1 MHTTPQAPEGFKP
14 FNDYFEYRMAGHFV
28 SALINGDFSGLD
40 NDEVV
45 QALRERDDAEVC
57 RIIEQ
62 EF

>member
-1 MHTTPQAPEGFKP
+1 MTQT
-14 FNDYFEYRMAGHFV
+14 
-28 SALINGDFSGLD
+28 DFSTLCLEHNLTPD
-40 NDEVV
+40 IALENDEVV

>member
-1 MHTTPQAPEGFKP
+1 MTQADFLTLCLEHNLTP
-14 FNDYFEYRMAGHFV
+14 DI
-28 SALINGDFSGLD
+28 ALE
-40 NDEVV
+40 NDELV

>member
-1 MHTTPQAPEGFKP
+1 MTQTEFLTLCLKHNLTPEL
-14 FNDYFEYRMAGHFV
+14 
-28 SALINGDFSGLD
+28 ALE

>member
-1 MHTTPQAPEGFKP
+1 MTQTEFLTLCLKHNLTPEL
-14 FNDYFEYRMAGHFV
+14 
-28 SALINGDFSGLD
+28 ALE

-45 QALRERDDAEVC
+45 QALRERDDAEVQ

>member
-1 MHTTPQAPEGFKP
+1 MTQTDFLTLCLEHNLTP
-14 FNDYFEYRMAGHFV
+14 DI
-28 SALINGDFSGLD
+28 ALE

-45 QALRERDDAEVC
+45 QALRERNDAEVC

>member
-1 MHTTPQAPEGFKP
+1 MTQTEFLTLCLQHNLTPEL
-14 FNDYFEYRMAGHFV
+14 
-28 SALINGDFSGLD
+28 ALE

>member
-1 MHTTPQAPEGFKP
+1 MTQTEFLTLCLEHNLTPEL
-14 FNDYFEYRMAGHFV
+14 
-28 SALINGDFSGLD
+28 ALE

-45 QALRERDDAEVC
+45 QALRERNDAEVC